1 MKLLG
6 LARKALLACLAV
18 YLLTLLFAISAPN
31 NIGYGDSQTGFAIN
45 LIAMVGVATSA
56 LVTVS
61 IQLYLFLTRSP
72 KNG

>member
-6 LARKALLACLAV
+6 LARKALLGCLSV
-18 YLLTLLFAISAPN
+18 YVLTILFAVGAPDD
-31 NIGYGDSQTGFAIN
+31 IGYEYGQSGFAIN
-45 LIAMVGVATSA
+45 LIAMVGVAVSA
-56 LVTVS
+56 VAVAS